1 MVGGLDLQ
9 NRGTTRFTKR
19 AWTLGIPGKTWYY
32 YHDNTSLLSCCSNLK
47 GPRALKG
54 CSSKA
59 GLSGPRLQ
67 RLRLAGAGVKYTLP
81 QTMKKGLQ
89 IMPSSMSYFISLKFW
104 RMPYNRVEHRLQ
116 ELPLKDVSYPYE
128 EVNFSQQLV
137 QTSMVL

>member
-1 MVGGLDLQ
+1 
-9 NRGTTRFTKR
+9 
-19 AWTLGIPGKTWYY
+19 
-32 YHDNTSLLSCCSNLK
+32 
-47 GPRALKG
+47 
-54 CSSKA
+54 
-59 GLSGPRLQ
+59 
-67 RLRLAGAGVKYTLP
+67 
-81 QTMKKGLQ
+81 MKKGLQ